1 MQCSISDHSLIYLV
15 RRARKVQTTFKNI
28 QFRNF
33 KKYSVERFVSDL
45 YNVSWEEVD
54 TSLTVNDAWNVFKSL
69 LNNVNEKHAPLQSK
83 RARGDSLPW
92 LTSDIRTMMRKR
104 NFHHKRAQKTKSIDE
119 WKTYK
124 ELRNKTTRLIRDTKR
139 DFFSNVINEN
149 KKDSAKLWKTLKNVI
164 SNKKSPHT

>member
-1 MQCSISDHSLIYLV
+1 MIL
-15 RRARKVQTTFKNI
+15 
-28 QFRNF
+28 
-33 KKYSVERFVSDL
+33 
-45 YNVSWEEVD
+45 
-54 TSLTVNDAWNVFKSL
+54 
-69 LNNVNEKHAPLQSK
+69 
-83 RARGDSLPW
+83 GLPW

-149 KKDSAKLWKTLKNVI
+149 KKDSAKLWKT
-164 SNKKSPHT
+164 